1 MNPKLLTSFV
11 FLGVYG
17 FLIFSHRRK
26 GLIAWIGVS
35 VLLILRILKPLSL
48 LSYIDWN
55 VLGIFWGTL
64 VISELFSRS
73 KAPARISELI
83 LSHTPNVGWS
93 IIALSFF
100 SGLISAFVENVATVL
115 ILAPVAL
122 EISKRLRVSPV
133 PFIIGIALSSNLQ
146 GSATLVG
153 DPPSMILASA
163 ASLKFNDFFFF
174 QGRPNLFFAVELA
187 AIASLFVLYFV
198 FRGEKRPVER
208 IEPQRVRSYFPSLLL
223 LGLIITLALSSF
235 LRIEF
240 PYLLGSI
247 CMGFGII
254 GVLWS
259 LFSKVEKF
267 SPVHDSDWDTFFFL
281 AGIFALVGGL
291 REAGV
296 LQSLAGWIGGLAM
309 GNLFL
314 TYIILIGF
322 SLIISG
328 FVDNVP
334 FFTAMVGVIQALALS
349 FGFSPYLLLF
359 GTVVATTVGGNITPI
374 GAAAN
379 IVGVGLLKREGYK
392 VSFFDFI
399 KIGLPFSL
407 VSAAVGCGFLWL
419 IWH

>member
-1 MNPKLLTSFV
+1 LNPKLFTSLI

-17 FLIFSHRRK
+17 FLIFSHKRRS
-26 GLIAWIGVS
+26 LIAWIGVS
-35 VLLILRILKPLSL
+35 VLLLFGILRPLSL
-48 LSYIDWN
+48 LAYIDWN

-73 KAPARISELI
+73 KAPARIGELI
-83 LSHTPNVGWS
+83 LSHTPNVGWA
-93 IIALSFF
+93 IISLSFF

-122 EISKRLRVSPV
+122 EVSRRLKVSPV
-133 PFIIGIALSSNLQ
+133 PFIIGISLSSNLQ

-174 QGRPNLFFAVELA
+174 RGRPNLFFAVELA
-187 AIASLFVLYFV
+187 ALSSLLVLYLA
-198 FRGEKRPVER
+198 FRGEKRPVEKVSP
-208 IEPQRVRSYFPSLLL
+208 EKVKSYFPSLLL
-223 LGLIITLALSSF
+223 VGLIITLALSSL

-240 PYLLGSI
+240 PYLLGGI
-247 CMGFGII
+247 CVGFGII
-254 GVLWS
+254 GMVWS
-259 LFSKVEKF
+259 AFSKMEKF
-267 SPVHDSDWDTFFFL
+267 SFVYDSDWDTFFFL
-281 AGIFALVGGL
+281 AGIFSLVGGL
-291 REAGV
+291 NEAGV
-296 LQSLAGWIGGLAM
+296 LHLLANWIGSLASGG
-309 GNLFL
+309 LFL
-314 TYIILIGF
+314 TYIILISF
-322 SLIISG
+322 SVLISG

-334 FFTAMVGVIQALALS
+334 FFTAMVGVIKALSLS

-374 GAAAN
+374 GASAN
-379 IVGVGLLKREGYK
+379 IVGVGILRREGYR
-392 VSFFDFI
+392 VSFLDFV

-407 VSAAVGCGFLWL
+407 VATLVGCGFLWL